1 MAVQRRR
8 LLLVEDE
15 HRIAA
20 PLVEALESEGF
31 ETHLAGSVAESLELA
46 GRLRPDLVLLDLML
60 PDGSGF
66 DVCRGLRAE
75 SEVPIIMLTA
85 RGDEADRVVGL
96 ELGADDYV
104 DSVGLADAPLRSVDS
119 LAPERAERPAAG
131 AAERARAT
139 RARARA
145 RRRQRSRQAEPAP
158 APPTTTPPAT
168 PTVDD
173 HGGLTEP
180 GDDRGGSNS
189 GPGGGG
195 SSGHGGGDD

>member
-1 MAVQRRR
+1 MTPRA
-8 LLLVEDE
+8 LLLGLLGVV
-15 HRIAA
+15 AA
-20 PLVEALESEGF
+20 LAIGIGAHLVSN
-31 ETHLAGSVAESLELA
+31 
-46 GRLRPDLVLLDLML
+46 
-60 PDGSGF
+60 
-66 DVCRGLRAE
+66 
-75 SEVPIIMLTA
+75 
-85 RGDEADRVVGL
+85 
-96 ELGADDYV
+96 

-131 AAERARAT
+131 AAERARAA

-145 RRRQRSRQAEPAP
+145 RRRQRTRRAQPVPVP